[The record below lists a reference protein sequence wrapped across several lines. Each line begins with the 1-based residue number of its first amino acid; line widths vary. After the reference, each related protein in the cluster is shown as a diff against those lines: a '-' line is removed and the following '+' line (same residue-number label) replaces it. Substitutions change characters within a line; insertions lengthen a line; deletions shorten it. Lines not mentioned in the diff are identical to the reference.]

1 MKTITDSTGRQYKV
15 SEHGTAF
22 HIDTDNEICRI
33 LDEAIQSKKRL
44 KIYLGDTKTG
54 RDWNEEYNTTGRI
67 GRSTG
72 TIKIPLMIHSSRSY
86 GGAAILDYCIVKIKD
101 IATGR
106 TLFHVP
112 NYYNGEF
119 KIVPCNHLTTDYTHS
134 VMINDRLYSNHK
146 SLRSAKLLVSKLA

>member
-1 MKTITDSTGRQYKV
+1 MKAITDSTGRQYKV

-54 RDWNEEYNTTGRI
+54 RDWNEEHDTIGRI
-67 GRSTG
+67 GRSYG
-72 TIKIPLMIHSSRSY
+72 INKIPLLIRSSKSI
-86 GGAAILDYCIVKIKD
+86 GGPAILDYCIVKIKD

-146 SLRSAKLLVSKLA
+146 SLRSAKLLVSRLS